1 MSTKKKRIFL
11 EYELNASSPAAVW
24 PFISEAAGLQRWMAD
39 EVVRSGNKLKFT
51 WGTSYMS
58 KDEKTATIIKE
69 ERDKLIRFKWDGDED
84 PDAYCEMKIEFGE
97 ITNDCMLA
105 VTDFADEDDDLD
117 SLRELWDDNMEM
129 LHQAS
134 GL

>member
-1 MSTKKKRIFL
+1 MSTNKKRILL
-11 EYELNASSPAAVW
+11 EYELNANSPTVIW
-24 PFISEAAGLQRWMAD
+24 PLISEAGGLERWFAD
-39 EVVRSGNKLKFT
+39 EVERNGNKLKFT
-51 WGTSYMS
+51 WGTSYMN

-69 ERDKLIRFKWDGDED
+69 EKDRLIRFKWDDD
-84 PDAYCEMKIEFGE
+84 DDDAAYCEMKIEIGE

-105 VTDFADEDDDLD
+105 ITDFAEDGDLD

-134 GL
+134 GI